1 MTTIRRKLANVN
13 NGTEKSD
20 VIKQELRELIKPD
33 LSPESFIE
41 LEVAKKL
48 INEFPN
54 DIGNACQVAIKQL
67 LELNR
72 VDDAQKFFKSI
83 PYTLSNYIHMF
94 SKKECLVLLL
104 PHVIQQETPM
114 EDIEAL
120 IGINQLEENEIFII

>member
-94 SKKECLVLLL
+94 SKKS
-104 PHVIQQETPM
+104 
-114 EDIEAL
+114 A
-120 IGINQLEENEIFII
+120 